1 MNDCVIEM
9 LYDKCISWIDGEL
22 SSMSKTERMKL
33 YDKYR
38 WLFSS
43 NCKQPDL
50 ESLIIG
56 VDPRVNT
63 FRSKFR
69 EWFFVVCNYSFSPY
83 HFGQT
88 SYFHFMNAPHW
99 TGSKSKGNKVYPQR
113 VVLTLGMMGVFTAP
127 QEPADYQ
134 RVFFFRPTFRPTFGL
149 SAPYCVVLQNTA
161 STALCWR
168 F

>member
-1 MNDCVIEM
+1 MSVRHNDINCYEVMNDCVIEM

-22 SSMSKTERMKL
+22 SSMNKTERMKL

-38 WLFSS
+38 WMFSS

-69 EWFFVVCNYSFSPY
+69 EWFFVVCDYSFNPY
-83 HFGQT
+83 HFGMT
-88 SYFHFMNAPHW
+88 SYSHFMNAPSLEW
-99 TGSKSKGNKVYPQR
+99 
-113 VVLTLGMMGVFTAP
+113 L
-127 QEPADYQ
+127 
-134 RVFFFRPTFRPTFGL
+134 
-149 SAPYCVVLQNTA
+149 
-161 STALCWR
+161 
-168 F
+168 

>member
-1 MNDCVIEM
+1 MSVRHNDINCYEVMNDCVIEM

-22 SSMSKTERMKL
+22 SSMNKTERMKL

-38 WLFSS
+38 WMFSS

-69 EWFFVVCNYSFSPY
+69 EW
-83 HFGQT
+83 
-88 SYFHFMNAPHW
+88 
-99 TGSKSKGNKVYPQR
+99 
-113 VVLTLGMMGVFTAP
+113 L
-127 QEPADYQ
+127 
-134 RVFFFRPTFRPTFGL
+134 
-149 SAPYCVVLQNTA
+149 
-161 STALCWR
+161 
-168 F
+168 